1 MFNCVKIK
9 TIFCLNPLWVY
20 LLTEYL
26 FATNDFAAL
35 YLELYVLLPL
45 FEPVILFNIIPLL
58 LNKTNETLI
67 GILVS

>member
-1 MFNCVKIK
+1 M
-9 TIFCLNPLWVY
+9 
-20 LLTEYL
+20 
-26 FATNDFAAL
+26 FATNDFPAL

-58 LNKTNETLI
+58 LNKTNEALI